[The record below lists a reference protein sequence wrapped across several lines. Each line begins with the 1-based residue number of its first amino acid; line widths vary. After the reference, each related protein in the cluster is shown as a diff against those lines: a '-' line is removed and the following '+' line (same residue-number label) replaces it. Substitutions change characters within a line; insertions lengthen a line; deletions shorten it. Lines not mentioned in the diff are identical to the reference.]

1 MPRDESKPEPSPL
14 TREDLRRISHMLKC
28 ANDATTIVAAD
39 DASALAIDMLRSRA
53 LVNCFTE
60 LGEAASRLTAEG
72 RAHVGPLPWRQIIGM
87 RNIVVHVYWGI
98 DMTAL
103 VATVRSDLPSLIHS
117 LERVLRSNLLADDNA

>member
-1 MPRDESKPEPSPL
+1 MPRDENQPEPSPL
-14 TREDLRRISHMLKC
+14 TREDLRRVSHMLKC
-28 ANDATTIVAAD
+28 ANDATTVVAAD
-39 DASALAIDMLRSRA
+39 DASAIAIDMLRSRA

-72 RAHVGPLPWRQIIGM
+72 RALVGPLPWRQIIGM

-117 LERVLRSNLLADDNA
+117 LERVLRSNPLADDNA